1 MDLIITASRVDSTSM
16 NRRVSTL
23 FVVVFVLL
31 AGCAGGAGP
40 GDTSTTGEQPTDGTT
55 ATATATATAT
65 PTPEPTATAEWSSPT
80 PPNSPTQVAEKQVER
95 GRIESVA
102 FTNTTAGADGEGYAN
117 FNLRVRANTTMDNV
131 DPEHGTVD
139 GEPYFVV
146 LIEDRLVERTKL
158 LLEQEDGEY
167 DIQVRGGA
175 LTNFEPGTLEVTV
188 LLMDEDTQRD
198 DVFGR
203 WTGEVEYNP
212 N

>member
-1 MDLIITASRVDSTSM
+1 MAFIITASRGDSTSM

-23 FVVVFVLL
+23 LVVVFVLL

-40 GDTSTTGEQPTDGTT
+40 GDASTTTGEQTTDGTA
-55 ATATATATAT
+55 ATTATATAT

-95 GRIESVA
+95 GRIESVS
-102 FTNTTAGADGEGYAN
+102 FTDTTPGANGEGYAN
-117 FNLRVRANTTMDNV
+117 FDLRVRANTTMENV

-146 LIEDRLVERTKL
+146 LVEDRLVERTKL
-158 LLEQEDGEY
+158 VLEQEDGEY

-175 LTNFEPGTLEVTV
+175 LTNFDPGTLEVTV

-203 WTGEVEYNP
+203 WTGEIEYNP